1 MFVMKTATIPA
12 IRVLPA
18 LREQIESSLHQGET
32 LSEFVEQSVRMALQ
46 RRRDQSE
53 FVERGM
59 ASLNTARQTQ
69 DYVDSGVVI
78 DDLQRKLDAAKAT
91 LAKRRA

>member
-1 MFVMKTATIPA
+1 LKTATIPA

-18 LREQIESSLHQGET
+18 LREQVESSLHQGET
-32 LSEFVEQSVRMALQ
+32 LSEFVEQSVRMALK

-53 FVERGM
+53 FVARGM
-59 ASLNTARQTQ
+59 ASLNTARQTK
-69 DYVDSGVVI
+69 DYVDSAVVI
-78 DDLQRKLDAAKAT
+78 NDLQSKLDAAKAT

>member
-1 MFVMKTATIPA
+1 MKTATIPA

-18 LREQIESSLHQGET
+18 LREQVESSLHQGET
-32 LSEFVEQSVRMALQ
+32 LSDFVEQSVRMALQ

-53 FVERGM
+53 FVARGM
-59 ASLNTARQTQ
+59 ASLNTARQTK
-69 DYVDSGVVI
+69 DYVDSVAVI
-78 DDLQRKLDAAKAT
+78 DDLQRRLDAAKAT